1 MAWLD
6 ERNAKMMPTKAQ
18 ERPRALNM
26 AKSLREMARLVKFHW
41 SYICT
46 HSSIFGWRSCGSH
59 SGSTSEAFTDFS
71 YIEAKTKLKNAFQMS
86 AEHFRQCHR

>member
-41 SYICT
+41 SYIHT
-46 HSSIFGWRSCGSH
+46 AASSAGAPAALILVVLL
-59 SGSTSEAFTDFS
+59 
-71 YIEAKTKLKNAFQMS
+71 KLS
-86 AEHFRQCHR
+86 LILVT